1 MKIKCFVTKKLFT
14 SKYYVKSLM
23 PENVSQ
29 FKRSNMD
36 NHQHYHVSC
45 SIVHGVMQWGI
56 HGKCPND
63 DNCRNVRGNSSDQ
76 RWKNSSR
83 IAICIKYGN
92 FTQIFLVYLKWDSKH
107 KIKINH
113 FQYPFFSFYVPKLYS
128 WPKCLKRFFNR
139 RLEEGTWLSDK
150 ESLIKSLCMYISM

>member
-1 MKIKCFVTKKLFT
+1 
-14 SKYYVKSLM
+14 M

-83 IAICIKYGN
+83 IAIHIKYGN
-92 FTQIFLVYLKWDSKH
+92 FTQIFLVYLNRTVSQKNKLPLISVFFLLRSQIIQLTQISRKNFSIDVL
-107 KIKINH
+107 KIT
-113 FQYPFFSFYVPKLYS
+113 PS
-128 WPKCLKRFFNR
+128 CLTR
-139 RLEEGTWLSDK
+139 RV
-150 ESLIKSLCMYISM
+150 C